1 MKNKI
6 IIPAVV
12 AVFAISGVSTVGS
25 GLQAYALT
33 PEEEQITYVATI
45 EGQLKILEKSIAQA
59 KDLDTAYKYV
69 TDYESAVQESLVPL
83 TAANRLIV
91 QNSIKLL
98 KQKINNLKANN
109 AA

>member
-33 PEEEQITYVATI
+33 PEQEEGTHMATI
-45 EGQLKILEKSIAQA
+45 NGYLNILEKKIAQA
-59 KDLDTAYKYV
+59 PDLETA
-69 TDYESAVQESLVPL
+69 
-83 TAANRLIV
+83 N
-91 QNSIKLL
+91 
-98 KQKINNLKANN
+98 
-109 AA
+109 